1 MAPTAPSPHQHG
13 QTPRPSRREVLV
25 GGAVGIPVALL
36 TGSVAGA
43 APAAA
48 AAPRPRDEP
57 PAGPAVRGADVSFTL
72 QLEEAGATWSYRGRE
87 GDPIELLDRAG
98 ANWVRLRVWVDPPA
112 GYSTAER
119 AMRLARRAKQAGM
132 NVLLDFHYS
141 DFWADPGK
149 QFTPKAW
156 EGQDLAQLS
165 ATVYDY
171 TRGWVERFAR
181 HGAAADMVQVG
192 NEVVAGM
199 LWPVGQVYREETENF
214 ADFSRL
220 LRAGLAGVRDAH
232 VRGRSPRT
240 MVHID
245 RGGDNAG
252 TRYFFDRLLAHDVEF
267 DVIGQ
272 SYYPFWHGS
281 LDDLTANLVD
291 TASRYDKDIVVVE
304 TSYPWT
310 LDNGD
315 DLENLINDPAEL
327 PDRDRWPATPR
338 GQFDYFAALRAVFP
352 QVPGGHGLGFM
363 AWEPQWLPG
372 VGWAPGE
379 GNPNDN
385 LTLFDFDGRALPAIE
400 AFRHGPMRW
409 RPRQ

>member
-1 MAPTAPSPHQHG
+1 
-13 QTPRPSRREVLV
+13 VLV
-25 GGAVGIPVALL
+25 AGTLGIPVTML
-36 TGSVAGA
+36 GSTA
-43 APAAA
+43 AMTPSAAA
-48 AAPRPRDEP
+48 VGRGRSGAPP
-57 PAGPAVRGADVSFTL
+57 GPEVRGADLSFTL
-72 QLEEAGATWSYRGRE
+72 QLEEAGASWSYHGRP
-87 GDPIELLDRAG
+87 GDPVELLALAG

-119 AMRLARRAKQAGM
+119 AMQLARRAKRAGM
-132 NVLLDFHYS
+132 RVLLDFHYS

-149 QFTPKAW
+149 QFMPQAW
-156 EGQDLAQLS
+156 EGQDLSQLS
-165 ATVYDY
+165 TTVYEY

-181 HGAAADMVQVG
+181 NDAAVDMVQVG

-199 LWPVGQVYREETENF
+199 LWPVGRVYTEGAENF
-214 ADFSRL
+214 DDFCAL
-220 LRAGLAGVRDAH
+220 LRAGIDGVREAR
-232 VRGRSPRT
+232 VPGRHTRT

-252 TRYFFDRLLAHDVEF
+252 TRYFFDRVLSRDVDF

-281 LDDLTANLVD
+281 LDDLRHNLVD
-291 TASRYDKDIVVVE
+291 TAQRYDKDIVVVE

-315 DLENLINDPAEL
+315 GLENLINDPAEL

-338 GQFDYFAALRAVFP
+338 GQFDYYAALREVFS
-352 QVPGGHGLGFM
+352 QVPGRHGLGFM

-400 AFRHGPMRW
+400 AFSRGPMRW
-409 RPRQ
+409 RDLRP